1 MTKCVHENFQF
12 GEAPFRFIGVWSAP
26 SRSLLEQNPS
36 AYNLQMQAKPKFCHF
51 GCDHCG
57 TAIEHHY
64 ILRDAKGDKYC
75 VGSSCISKVGNVL
88 NLSDAEAAERQRQR
102 ELRRARAQAKRE
114 QERLAREA
122 KLQAR
127 LAAERER
134 NGGLTDAEVAQQRA
148 EEERQQQRIANQN
161 RYGFFIDGL
170 GEAYGS
176 FAKDVAQGLRDGRQ
190 PSGRGVTIM
199 LEIIAK
205 TAGRRGSKA
214 YEAAYAEAEAKWEE
228 VA

>member
-64 ILRDAKGDKYC
+64 VLRDAKGDKYC

-102 ELRRARAQAKRE
+102 ELRRARAEAKRE
-114 QERLAREA
+114 QERIAREA

-134 NGGLTDAEVAQQRA
+134 NGGFTDAEVAQKRA
-148 EEERQQQRIANQN
+148 EEEREQQRIANLQK
-161 RYGFFIDGL
+161 YDFFISGL
-170 GEAYGS
+170 SEAYGN
-176 FAKDVAQGLRDGRQ
+176 FATDVAQGLREGRQ

-205 TAGRRGSKA
+205 NAGRRGSKA
-214 YEAAYAEAEAKWEE
+214 YEAAYEEAESKWEQ

>member
-64 ILRDAKGDKYC
+64 VLRDAKGDKYC
-75 VGSSCISKVGNVL
+75 VGSSCISKVGNVV

-102 ELRRARAQAKRE
+102 ELRRARAEAKRE
-114 QERLAREA
+114 QKRLAHEA
-122 KLQAR
+122 KLDAQ
-127 LAAERER
+127 RER
-134 NGGLTDAEVAQQRA
+134 NGGLTDMELAMQKIQ
-148 EEERQQQRIANQN
+148 EERQQQRIANEQK
-161 RYGFFIDGL
+161 YDFFISGL
-170 GEAYGS
+170 SEAYGY
-176 FAKDVAQGLRDGRQ
+176 FAKDVAQGLREGRL

-205 TAGRRGSKA
+205 NAGRRGSKA
-214 YEAAYAEAEAKWEE
+214 YESAYAEAEAKWEE

>member
-75 VGSSCISKVGNVL
+75 VGSSCISKVGNVV

-102 ELRRARAQAKRE
+102 ELRRARAEAKRE
-114 QERLAREA
+114 QQRLAHEA
-122 KLQAR
+122 KLDAQ
-127 LAAERER
+127 RER
-134 NGGLTDAEVAQQRA
+134 NGGLTDNELAMQKMQQ
-148 EEERQQQRIANQN
+148 EREQQRIANEQK
-161 RYGFFIDGL
+161 YDYFISGL
-170 GEAYGS
+170 SEAYGY
-176 FAKDVAQGLRDGRQ
+176 FAKDVAQGLREGRQ

-205 TAGRRGSKA
+205 NAGRRGSKA
-214 YEAAYAEAEAKWEE
+214 YKAAYAEAEAKWEE

>member
-75 VGSSCISKVGNVL
+75 VGSSCISKVGNVV

-102 ELRRARAQAKRE
+102 ELRRARAEAKRE
-114 QERLAREA
+114 QQRLAHEA
-122 KLQAR
+122 KLDAQ
-127 LAAERER
+127 RER
-134 NGGLTDAEVAQQRA
+134 NGGLTDNELAMQKMQQ
-148 EEERQQQRIANQN
+148 EREQQRIANEQK
-161 RYGFFIDGL
+161 YDYFISGL
-170 GEAYGS
+170 SEAYGY
-176 FAKDVAQGLRDGRQ
+176 FAKDVAQGLREGRQ

-205 TAGRRGSKA
+205 NAGRRGSKA

>member
-64 ILRDAKGDKYC
+64 VLRDAKGDKYC
-75 VGSSCISKVGNVL
+75 VGSSFIAKVGNGV

-102 ELRRARAQAKRE
+102 DLRRARAEAKRE
-114 QERLAREA
+114 QQRLAHEA
-122 KLQAR
+122 KLDAQR
-127 LAAERER
+127 QR
-134 NGGLTDAEVAQQRA
+134 NGGLTDNELAMQKIEQ
-148 EEERQQQRIANQN
+148 EREQQRIANEQK
-161 RYGFFIDGL
+161 YDYFISGL
-170 GEAYGS
+170 SEAYGY
-176 FAKDVAQGLRDGRQ
+176 FAKDVAQGLREGRQ

-205 TAGRRGSKA
+205 NAGRRGSKA
-214 YEAAYAEAEAKWEE
+214 YEAAFTEAEAMWEE

>member
-64 ILRDAKGDKYC
+64 VLRDAKGEKYC
-75 VGSSCISKVGNVL
+75 VGSSCISKVGNVV

-102 ELRRARAQAKRE
+102 ELRRARAEAKRE
-114 QERLAREA
+114 QKRLAHEA
-122 KLQAR
+122 KLDAQ
-127 LAAERER
+127 RER
-134 NGGLTDAEVAQQRA
+134 NGGLTDMELAMQKI
-148 EEERQQQRIANQN
+148 EEERQQQRIANKQK
-161 RYGFFIDGL
+161 YDFFISGL
-170 GEAYGS
+170 SEAYGY
-176 FAKDVAQGLRDGRQ
+176 FAKDVAEGLREGRL

-205 TAGRRGSKA
+205 NAGRRGSKA

>member
-1 MTKCVHENFQF
+1 MTNCVHKNFQF
-12 GEAPFRFIGVWSAP
+12 GEAPFTFVGVWSAP

-64 ILRDAKGDKYC
+64 ILRDANGDRYC
-75 VGSSCISKVGNVL
+75 VGSSCIAKVNDVL
-88 NLSDAEAAERQRQR
+88 NLSDAEAAERKRQRQ
-102 ELRRARAQAKRE
+102 LRRARAEAKRE
-114 QERLAREA
+114 QERITREA

-127 LAAERER
+127 LTAERER

-148 EEERQQQRIANQN
+148 EQERHQQRIINEEKFG
-161 RYGFFIDGL
+161 YFIRGL
-170 GEAYGS
+170 SEAYGN
-176 FAKDVAQGLRDGRQ
+176 FATDVANGLRDGRL

-205 TAGRRGSKA
+205 GAGRRGSKA
-214 YEAAYAEAEAKWEE
+214 YESAYAEAEAKWEE

>member
-64 ILRDAKGDKYC
+64 VLRDAKGDKYC
-75 VGSSCISKVGNVL
+75 VGSSCISKVGNVV

-102 ELRRARAQAKRE
+102 ELRRARAEAKRE
-114 QERLAREA
+114 QKRLAHEA
-122 KLQAR
+122 KLDAQ
-127 LAAERER
+127 RER
-134 NGGLTDAEVAQQRA
+134 NGGLTDMELAMQKIQ
-148 EEERQQQRIANQN
+148 EERQQQRIANKQK
-161 RYGFFIDGL
+161 YDFFISGL
-170 GEAYGS
+170 SEAYGY
-176 FAKDVAQGLRDGRQ
+176 FAKDVAEGLREGRL

-205 TAGRRGSKA
+205 NAGRRGSKA

>member
-64 ILRDAKGDKYC
+64 VLRDAKGDKYC
-75 VGSSCISKVGNVL
+75 VGSSCIAKVSNVV

-102 ELRRARAQAKRE
+102 DLRRARAEAKRE
-114 QERLAREA
+114 QQRLAHEA
-122 KLQAR
+122 KLDAQ
-127 LAAERER
+127 RER
-134 NGGLTDAEVAQQRA
+134 NGGLTDNELAMQKMEQ
-148 EEERQQQRIANQN
+148 EREQQRIANEQK
-161 RYGFFIDGL
+161 YDYFIGGL
-170 GEAYGS
+170 SEAYGY
-176 FAKDVAQGLRDGRQ
+176 FAKDVAQGLREGRQ
-190 PSGRGVTIM
+190 PAGRGVTIM

-205 TAGRRGSKA
+205 NAGRRGSKA
-214 YEAAYAEAEAKWEE
+214 YEAAFTEAEAKWEK

>member
-1 MTKCVHENFQF
+1 MTKCVHKNFQF
-12 GEAPFRFIGVWSAP
+12 GEAPFTFIGVWSAP
-26 SRSLLEQNPS
+26 SRSLLEQNPA

-64 ILRDAKGDKYC
+64 VLRDAKGDKYC
-75 VGSSCISKVGNVL
+75 VGSSCIAKVGNVL
-88 NLSDAEAAERQRQR
+88 NLSDAEAAERKRQR
-102 ELRRARAQAKRE
+102 ELSRARAEAKRE

-134 NGGLTDAEVAQQRA
+134 NGGLTDAEIAQQRA
-148 EEERQQQRIANQN
+148 EEERQQRLIANKQ
-161 RYGFFIDGL
+161 RFGFFIDGL
-170 GEAYGS
+170 GEANGY
-176 FAKDVAQGLRDGRQ
+176 FAKDVAQGLREGRL

-199 LEIIAK
+199 FEIIAK

>member
-64 ILRDAKGDKYC
+64 VLRDAKGEKYC
-75 VGSSCISKVGNVL
+75 VGSSCISKVGNVV

-102 ELRRARAQAKRE
+102 ELRRARAEAKRE
-114 QERLAREA
+114 QKRLAHEA
-122 KLQAR
+122 KLEAQ
-127 LAAERER
+127 RER
-134 NGGLTDAEVAQQRA
+134 NGGLTDMELAMQKI
-148 EEERQQQRIANQN
+148 EEERQQQRIANKQK
-161 RYGFFIDGL
+161 YDFFISGL
-170 GEAYGS
+170 SEAYGY
-176 FAKDVAQGLRDGRQ
+176 FAKDVAEGLREGRL

-205 TAGRRGSKA
+205 NAGRRGSKA

>member
-26 SRSLLEQNPS
+26 ARSLLEQNPA

-64 ILRDAKGDKYC
+64 VLRDAKGDKYC
-75 VGSSCISKVGNVL
+75 VGSSCISKVGNVV

-102 ELRRARAQAKRE
+102 ELRRARAEAKRE
-114 QERLAREA
+114 QQRLAHEA
-122 KLQAR
+122 KLDAQ
-127 LAAERER
+127 RER
-134 NGGLTDAEVAQQRA
+134 NGGLTDNELAMQKMQQ
-148 EEERQQQRIANQN
+148 EREQQRIANEQK
-161 RYGFFIDGL
+161 YDYFISGL
-170 GEAYGS
+170 SEAYGY
-176 FAKDVAQGLRDGRQ
+176 FAKDVAQGLREGRQ

>member
-1 MTKCVHENFQF
+1 MTKCVHKNFQF
-12 GEAPFRFIGVWSAP
+12 GEAPFKFIGVWSAP

-64 ILRDAKGDKYC
+64 VLRDAKGDKYC
-75 VGSSCISKVGNVL
+75 VGSSCIAKVGNVL
-88 NLSDAEAAERQRQR
+88 NLSDAEAAERKRQR
-102 ELRRARAQAKRE
+102 ELSRARAEAKRE

-122 KLQAR
+122 KLQAK

-148 EEERQQQRIANQN
+148 EQERRQN
-161 RYGFFIDGL
+161 RMVSREKYGYFIDGL
-170 GEAYGS
+170 SDAYGG
-176 FAKDVAQGLRDGRQ
+176 FAKDVSNGLCEGRQ

-205 TAGRRGSKA
+205 NAGRRGSKA
-214 YEAAYAEAEAKWEE
+214 YEAAYAEAEAKWGE

>member
-64 ILRDAKGDKYC
+64 VLRDAKGDKYC
-75 VGSSCISKVGNVL
+75 VGSSCISKVENVV

-102 ELRRARAQAKRE
+102 ELRRARAEAKRE
-114 QERLAREA
+114 QKRLAHEA
-122 KLQAR
+122 KLDAQ
-127 LAAERER
+127 RER
-134 NGGLTDAEVAQQRA
+134 NGGLTDMELAMQKIQ
-148 EEERQQQRIANQN
+148 EERQQQRIANEQK
-161 RYGFFIDGL
+161 YDFFISGL
-170 GEAYGS
+170 SEAYGY
-176 FAKDVAQGLRDGRQ
+176 FAKDVAQGLREGRL

-205 TAGRRGSKA
+205 NAGRRGSKA
-214 YEAAYAEAEAKWEE
+214 YEAAYAEAEAKWEQ

>member
-64 ILRDAKGDKYC
+64 VLRDAKGDKYC
-75 VGSSCISKVGNVL
+75 VGSSCISKVGNVV

-102 ELRRARAQAKRE
+102 ELRRARAEAKRE
-114 QERLAREA
+114 QKRLAHQA
-122 KLQAR
+122 KLEAQ
-127 LAAERER
+127 RER
-134 NGGLTDAEVAQQRA
+134 NGGLTDMELAMQKIQ
-148 EEERQQQRIANQN
+148 EERQQQRIANEQK
-161 RYGFFIDGL
+161 YDFFISGL
-170 GEAYGS
+170 SEAYGY
-176 FAKDVAQGLRDGRQ
+176 FAKDVAEGLREGRL

-205 TAGRRGSKA
+205 NAGRRGSKA

>member
-1 MTKCVHENFQF
+1 MTNCVHKNFQF

-64 ILRDAKGDKYC
+64 VLRDAKGDKYC

-88 NLSDAEAAERQRQR
+88 NLSDAEAAERKRQR
-102 ELRRARAQAKRE
+102 EIRRARAEAKRE
-114 QERLAREA
+114 QDRLAREA
-122 KLQAR
+122 KLQAK

-134 NGGLTDAEVAQQRA
+134 NDGLTDAEVAQQRA
-148 EEERQQQRIANQN
+148 EKELQEKRILNKAK
-161 RYGFFIDGL
+161 YAFFIDGL
-170 GEAYGS
+170 NEAYGN
-176 FAKDVAQGLRDGRQ
+176 FASDVANGLREGRQ

-205 TAGRRGSKA
+205 VAGRRGSNA

>member
-64 ILRDAKGDKYC
+64 VLRDAKGDKYC
-75 VGSSCISKVGNVL
+75 VGSSCIAKVSNVV

-102 ELRRARAQAKRE
+102 DLRRARAEAKRE
-114 QERLAREA
+114 QQRLAHEA
-122 KLQAR
+122 KLDAQ
-127 LAAERER
+127 RER
-134 NGGLTDAEVAQQRA
+134 NGGLTDNELAMQKMEQ
-148 EEERQQQRIANQN
+148 EREQQRIANEQK
-161 RYGFFIDGL
+161 YDYFISGL
-170 GEAYGS
+170 SEAYGY
-176 FAKDVAQGLRDGRQ
+176 FAKDVAQGLREGRQ

-205 TAGRRGSKA
+205 NAGRRGSKA
-214 YEAAYAEAEAKWEE
+214 YEAAFTEAEAKWEE

>member
-1 MTKCVHENFQF
+1 MNNCVHENFQF

-64 ILRDAKGDKYC
+64 VLRDAKGDKYC
-75 VGSSCISKVGNVL
+75 VGSSCIAKVSNVL
-88 NLSDAEAAERQRQR
+88 NLSDAEDAERKRQR
-102 ELRRARAQAKRE
+102 DLRRARAETKRE
-114 QERLAREA
+114 QKRLAHEA
-122 KLQAR
+122 KLNAQ
-127 LAAERER
+127 RER
-134 NGGLTDAEVAQQRA
+134 NGGLTDNEIARQKMEQ
-148 EEERQQQRIANQN
+148 ERQQQRIGNEQKFAYFISGLNES
-161 RYGFFIDGL
+161 YG
-170 GEAYGS
+170 Y
-176 FAKDVAQGLRDGRQ
+176 FAQDVASGLREGRQ

-205 TAGRRGSKA
+205 NAGRRGSKA
-214 YEAAYAEAEAKWEE
+214 YEAAFAEAEAKWEE

>member
-1 MTKCVHENFQF
+1 MTKCVHKNFQF
-12 GEAPFRFIGVWSAP
+12 GEAPFKFIGVWSAP

-64 ILRDAKGDKYC
+64 VLRDAKGDKYC
-75 VGSSCISKVGNVL
+75 VGSSCIAKVGNVL
-88 NLSDAEAAERQRQR
+88 NLSDAEAAERKRQR
-102 ELRRARAQAKRE
+102 ELSRARAEAKRE

-122 KLQAR
+122 KLQAK

-134 NGGLTDAEVAQQRA
+134 NGGLTDAEIAQQRA
-148 EEERQQQRIANQN
+148 EEERRQQRMLNEEK
-161 RYGFFIDGL
+161 YDYFIRGL
-170 GEAYGS
+170 SEAYGY
-176 FAKDVAQGLRDGRQ
+176 FAKDVASGLRDGRQ

-205 TAGRRGSKA
+205 GAGRRGSKA

>member
-1 MTKCVHENFQF
+1 MSKCVHENFQF

-64 ILRDAKGDKYC
+64 VLRDAKGDKYC

-102 ELRRARAQAKRE
+102 EL
-114 QERLAREA
+114 
-122 KLQAR
+122 
-127 LAAERER
+127 
-134 NGGLTDAEVAQQRA
+134 
-148 EEERQQQRIANQN
+148 
-161 RYGFFIDGL
+161 
-170 GEAYGS
+170 
-176 FAKDVAQGLRDGRQ
+176 
-190 PSGRGVTIM
+190 
-199 LEIIAK
+199 
-205 TAGRRGSKA
+205 
-214 YEAAYAEAEAKWEE
+214 
-228 VA
+228 

>member
-64 ILRDAKGDKYC
+64 VLRDAKGEKYC
-75 VGSSCISKVGNVL
+75 VGSSCISKVGNVV

-102 ELRRARAQAKRE
+102 ELRRARAEAKRE
-114 QERLAREA
+114 QKRLAHEA
-122 KLQAR
+122 KLDAQ
-127 LAAERER
+127 RER
-134 NGGLTDAEVAQQRA
+134 NGGLTDMELAMQKIQ
-148 EEERQQQRIANQN
+148 EERQQQRIANKQK
-161 RYGFFIDGL
+161 YDFFISGL
-170 GEAYGS
+170 SEAYGY
-176 FAKDVAQGLRDGRQ
+176 FAKDVAEGLREGRL

-205 TAGRRGSKA
+205 NAGRRGSKA

>member
-64 ILRDAKGDKYC
+64 VLRDAKGDKYC
-75 VGSSCISKVGNVL
+75 VGSSCISKVGNVV

-102 ELRRARAQAKRE
+102 ELRRARAEAKRE
-114 QERLAREA
+114 QKRLAHEA
-122 KLQAR
+122 KLDAQ
-127 LAAERER
+127 RER
-134 NGGLTDAEVAQQRA
+134 NGGLTDMELAMQKI
-148 EEERQQQRIANQN
+148 EEERQQQRIANKQK
-161 RYGFFIDGL
+161 YDFFISGL
-170 GEAYGS
+170 SEAYGY
-176 FAKDVAQGLRDGRQ
+176 FAKDVAQGLREGRL

-205 TAGRRGSKA
+205 NAGRRGSKA